1 MKMKKMMTLAGL
13 SLAGFALVACGNNN
27 AGSGSSAGGAIE
39 VVSRED
45 GSGTRGAFTEITG
58 VLEEKDGKEVD
69 NTSKKAIIQNNTEGV
84 LSTVSGNPAAIGY
97 ISLGSLNDNVKALDV
112 EGVEASSETVLDG
125 EYKLQRPFNIVWSDD
140 LSELGKDFISYIHSE
155 EGQKVV
161 TDNKFIEAKTETTP
175 YSGGGKSGKLSLVGS
190 TSVAPLIEKLVEAYK
205 KENPDITI
213 DITANGS
220 SAGITAA
227 QEKTAD
233 IGMVSRELTPEE
245 SKDMQH
251 DAIALDGIAL
261 VVNKE
266 NKVNDVDMSQIKDI
280 YTGKMTEW
288 SEVENK

>member
-1 MKMKKMMTLAGL
+1 MKKMMTLAGL
-13 SLAGFALVACGNNN
+13 SLAGFVLVACGNNN

-112 EGVEASSETVLDG
+112 EGVEVSSETVLDG

-161 TDNKFIEAKTETTP
+161 TDNKFIEANTHP
-175 YSGGGKSGKLSLVGS
+175 KSK
-190 TSVAPLIEKLVEAYK
+190 
-205 KENPDITI
+205 
-213 DITANGS
+213 
-220 SAGITAA
+220 
-227 QEKTAD
+227 
-233 IGMVSRELTPEE
+233 
-245 SKDMQH
+245 
-251 DAIALDGIAL
+251 IA
-261 VVNKE
+261 
-266 NKVNDVDMSQIKDI
+266 
-280 YTGKMTEW
+280 
-288 SEVENK
+288 EVHFR